1 VRITGNR
8 LIEQAAAATSTNQS
22 AVATATNQLTSGLR
36 VGVPSDDPAAWL
48 AGQRAKLH
56 KALSQTTGTAIAA
69 SRENLDEVDRVL
81 GSLGDTVSSIRALAV
96 QGSSGQ
102 YDANARAEL
111 GAQARAL
118 FQSALAAVNSR
129 SSNGEYL
136 LAGTASL
143 TEPFDATGAY
153 QGNATTR
160 AIATGEQ
167 GEQTITVAGSALT
180 AAQGVDILPLLA
192 KVATALSANDPSTLT
207 ATLSDL
213 DTAVGQI
220 SLARGHAGAAMT
232 VLDDA
237 KAAHA
242 ALETNLS
249 AQISN
254 AVETDSVAAASELA
268 RASQALEV
276 SRTVSSHIVALLAP
290 QT

>member
-8 LIEQAAAATSTNQS
+8 LIEQAAAATTSNQS

-36 VGVPSDDPAAWL
+36 VDAPSDDPAAWM

-81 GSLGDTVSSIRALAV
+81 GSLGETVSSIRALAV

-102 YDANARAEL
+102 YDATARAEL
-111 GAQARAL
+111 GAQAKAL

-153 QGNATTR
+153 QGNAMTR
-160 AIATGEQ
+160 AIATGEG

-180 AAQGVDILPLLA
+180 ATQGVDILPLLA
-192 KVATALSANDPSTLT
+192 KVAGALSANDPAALT

-237 KAAHA
+237 KATHA
-242 ALETNLS
+242 ALETNLAS
-249 AQISN
+249 QISR

-290 QT
+290 QS

>member
-8 LIEQAAAATSTNQS
+8 LIEQAAAATSANQS
-22 AVATATNQLTSGLR
+22 AVAKATNQLTSGQRLAA
-36 VGVPSDDPAAWL
+36 PSDDPAAWL

-81 GSLGDTVSSIRALAV
+81 ASLGETVSSVRALAV
-96 QGSSGQ
+96 QGTSDQ
-102 YDANARAEL
+102 YDATARAEL
-111 GAQARAL
+111 GAQAKAL
-118 FQSALAAVNSR
+118 FDSALATVNSKAP
-129 SSNGEYL
+129 SGEYL

-143 TEPFDATGAY
+143 TEPFDASGAY

-167 GEQTITVAGSALT
+167 GQQAITVAGSALT
-180 AAQGVDILPLLA
+180 SAQGVDILPLLA
-192 KVATALSANDPSTLT
+192 KVASALSANDP
-207 ATLSDL
+207 ATLSSALTDL
-213 DTAVGQI
+213 DTAVKQV

-237 KAAHA
+237 KTAHA

-268 RASQALEV
+268 RASQALDV

-290 QT
+290 QS

>member
-22 AVATATNQLTSGLR
+22 AVATAANQLTSGLR
-36 VGVPSDDPAAWL
+36 VGAPSDDPAAWL

-102 YDANARAEL
+102 YDATARAEL
-111 GAQARAL
+111 GAQATAL

-167 GEQTITVAGSALT
+167 GEQTITIAGSALT

-192 KVATALSANDPSTLT
+192 KVATALSANDPATLT